1 MSAEHD
7 SLDSCRNNLL
17 LEIVTK
23 KPGLQVG
30 LIKTQSALVR
40 GGVAELA
47 LSFVADLVTSRA
59 SRLATVVGA
68 VAELALSFVV
78 GPVTELALSLVE
90 PAAQPALHVRQSWL
104 SWLAPGSSG
113 HRRPSSRLATV
124 VGAVAELAMS
134 FVVGP
139 VTELALSLVE
149 PAAQPALHVR
159 QSWLSWLAPGSSGHR
174 RPSGLLLLQLL
185 PPAQPGQPQPQEGLE
200 SILVGH
206 THVVLGPLRPPLLAS
221 SHRQVP
227 GVSNDGCCS
236 LMDAHHIPPPPE
248 VELPPSQW
256 SDTRSLA
263 LQGAPQ

>member
-1 MSAEHD
+1 MAVQQSACSSSIIIIMSAEHD

-68 VAELALSFVV
+68 VAELAL
-78 GPVTELALSLVE
+78 
-90 PAAQPALHVRQSWL
+90 
-104 SWLAPGSSG
+104 
-113 HRRPSSRLATV
+113 
-124 VGAVAELAMS
+124 S

-256 SDTRSLA
+256 SDTRSFA